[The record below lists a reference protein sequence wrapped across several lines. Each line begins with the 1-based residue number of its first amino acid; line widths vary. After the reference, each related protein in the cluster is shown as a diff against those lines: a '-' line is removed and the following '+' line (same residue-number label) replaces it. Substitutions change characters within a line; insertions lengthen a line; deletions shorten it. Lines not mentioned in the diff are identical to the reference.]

1 MFPQVKTQLS
11 LSQKNF
17 LVIEARKTV
26 TYIIWKTGIP
36 RNDSPYSTR
45 SMSQYTNNMA
55 TMFNINTNYIYF
67 YYWILTILL
76 EVCQIQNL
84 SC

>member
-1 MFPQVKTQLS
+1 MFSQVKTQLS

-17 LVIEARKTV
+17 LVIEAHKTV

-36 RNDSPYSTR
+36 GNDSPYSTR

-55 TMFNINTNYIYF
+55 TMFNINTNYTF
-67 YYWILTILL
+67 LL
-76 EVCQIQNL
+76 LDIDHFIRGVSN
-84 SC
+84 SKS